1 MLGRKPN
8 DTYYSVGHESRP
20 NSNAPQMNRWHS
32 LHTPAYR
39 LGRRARQERGQAI
52 VEFAVVLPLLLLII
66 MGILYFGR
74 FMNYSNSETQLAE
87 EGVRW
92 AAVNTNPGAALT
104 TPVTLQAYIAS
115 QLPPELQ
122 TTDSDVAVAAKV
134 YIYYPQGPPASTN
147 TLGSSVRVCVAAT
160 LNYPYLGI
168 SGSPVAESAT
178 MRIEALDTATVSPVA
193 PAAFTANVPAASTG
207 CPLA

>member
-1 MLGRKPN
+1 M
-8 DTYYSVGHESRP
+8 H
-20 NSNAPQMNRWHS
+20 
-32 LHTPAYR
+32 
-39 LGRRARQERGQAI
+39 
-52 VEFAVVLPLLLLII
+52 
-66 MGILYFGR
+66 
-74 FMNYSNSETQLAE
+74 YSNSETPLSE
-87 EGVRW
+87 EGARW

-115 QLPPELQ
+115 QLPAELQ
-122 TTDSDVAVAAKV
+122 STDSDVAVAAKV
-134 YIYYPQGPPASTN
+134 YIYYPTSNTN
-147 TLGSSVRVCVAAT
+147 TVGNELRVCVATT

-178 MRIEALDTATVSPVA
+178 MRIEVLDTATASPVA